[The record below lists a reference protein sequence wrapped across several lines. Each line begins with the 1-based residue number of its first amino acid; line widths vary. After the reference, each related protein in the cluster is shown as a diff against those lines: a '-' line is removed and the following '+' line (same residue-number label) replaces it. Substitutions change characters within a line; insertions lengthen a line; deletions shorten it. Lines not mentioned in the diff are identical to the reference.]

1 MTDDKTALTLT
12 QKEETFC
19 LAVMAG
25 HNPSDAYRKAYKPQR
40 AKPKTI
46 HEMASR
52 LMATHKVG

>member
-25 HNPSDAYRKAYKPQR
+25 QNPSDAYRKHTNPAGQGQN
-40 AKPKTI
+40 
-46 HEMASR
+46 HS
-52 LMATHKVG
+52 